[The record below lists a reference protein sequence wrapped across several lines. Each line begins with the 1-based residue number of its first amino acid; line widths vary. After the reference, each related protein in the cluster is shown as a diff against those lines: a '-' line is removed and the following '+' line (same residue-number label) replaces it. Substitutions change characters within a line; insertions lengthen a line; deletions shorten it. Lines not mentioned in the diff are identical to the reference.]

1 MTPFQNFTSKAKEA
15 LRKSQELVIE
25 RGQNQV
31 TPIHLLAALLLQ
43 EESVVLT
50 ILDKLEID
58 SILLTDHILDNI
70 EGATGEAVVSPAY
83 QIYLSQELMQV
94 LDTSG
99 KAASFLKD
107 DFVSTEHLFV
117 ALLEVQSQAKE
128 ILARFR
134 VNKTDVLRVIEGER
148 NTNKVFSGETPKKLR
163 SLERYTK
170 NLTSMAREDKL
181 DPVVLRDEEIKR
193 IMQILSRRTKNNPVL
208 IGEAGVG
215 KTAIAEGLA
224 IRIAK
229 NDVPDSLKDKEIYSL
244 DLGFLI
250 AGTKYRGEFEERL
263 KNIMK
268 EIERAEGKIVL
279 FVDEIHT
286 LVGAGAAEGAIDAA
300 NILKPAL
307 ARGELR
313 MIGATTTKEY
323 QKYIEKD
330 MALTRRLQP
339 VYVEEPSLDD
349 AVTILRGLKE
359 KYELH
364 HGVRITDNAI
374 VAAVNLSSRYI
385 T

>member
-70 EGATGEAVVSPAY
+70 EGATGETVVSPAY

-148 NTNKVFSGETPKKLR
+148 NTNKVFSGET
-163 SLERYTK
+163 
-170 NLTSMAREDKL
+170 
-181 DPVVLRDEEIKR
+181 V
-193 IMQILSRRTKNNPVL
+193 
-208 IGEAGVG
+208 
-215 KTAIAEGLA
+215 
-224 IRIAK
+224 
-229 NDVPDSLKDKEIYSL
+229 
-244 DLGFLI
+244 
-250 AGTKYRGEFEERL
+250 
-263 KNIMK
+263 
-268 EIERAEGKIVL
+268 
-279 FVDEIHT
+279 
-286 LVGAGAAEGAIDAA
+286 
-300 NILKPAL
+300 
-307 ARGELR
+307 
-313 MIGATTTKEY
+313 
-323 QKYIEKD
+323 
-330 MALTRRLQP
+330 
-339 VYVEEPSLDD
+339 
-349 AVTILRGLKE
+349 
-359 KYELH
+359 
-364 HGVRITDNAI
+364 
-374 VAAVNLSSRYI
+374 
-385 T
+385 